1 MTFSLSTI
9 LHNMYIHFVK
19 LCFTYFLVIAG
30 SRYCSGYSRNLYK
43 TFDGALYAFDGE
55 CTYLLYSD
63 EVITVTIS
71 LSQCENTATCVKVRM
86 LQLRD
91 CMCWVSIFAP
101 SICYT
106 SIPDNI
112 AMIVS
117 ACLSI
122 PCPILKFLH
131 WHFIESSYIDSKY
144 AFLWYSRPEVWPKCK
159 MAAILIMNF

>member
-101 SICYT
+101 SRAEFT
-106 SIPDNI
+106 RGHRGQVPLGPPDQG
-112 AMIVS
+112 A
-117 ACLSI
+117 
-122 PCPILKFLH
+122 PLK
-131 WHFIESSYIDSKY
+131 SKNN
-144 AFLWYSRPEVWPKCK
+144 AQ
-159 MAAILIMNF
+159 I